1 MLRELCKMAK
11 KLTMLSS
18 PLVPFRV
25 RRRESSIIKCFLD
38 IGFRR
43 YDEKRGCAK
52 LSFRK
57 LSFVLMLILMATV
70 GVAHAQ
76 DKKPLFHVINLEG
89 VITSPSAKYVAES
102 LEEAKSAGADGMI
115 ILLDTPGGLDTA
127 MRDIAKSILNA
138 PLPVIVYV
146 YPSGAR
152 AASAGVIIAQAAH
165 IAAMSPGTNIGAAHP
180 VAIGIGGSG
189 EMDKTMSQKVENDAA
204 AYARSIA
211 KTRGRSEEWV
221 EKAVRKSESITA
233 DEALNLKVIDVVA
246 PDIQKLLIA
255 IDQKEVTVAGNKRK
269 LSTTNAVL
277 DTKKIG
283 TRQGILSAISSPNI
297 AYLLLL
303 IGLAGLYF
311 EFSTPGAI
319 LPGVIGGISLLL
331 AFVGLSTLP
340 VNYTGV
346 LLILFSIILFIA
358 EIKIMSHGMLTVGGV
373 ISLALGSFFLFDT
386 PEPALR
392 ISLQVLI
399 PAVLVASGF
408 FIVVIWMALKAQ
420 LRKHYS
426 GKESM
431 IEGRGETSTDID
443 GKGKV
448 FFQGEYWTAQSD
460 QFIPKGAG
468 VRIKKVE
475 GLNLIVEEIKKE
487 NNH

>member
-1 MLRELCKMAK
+1 MVKRLLIM
-11 KLTMLSS
+11 
-18 PLVPFRV
+18 
-25 RRRESSIIKCFLD
+25 FL
-38 IGFRR
+38 
-43 YDEKRGCAK
+43 
-52 LSFRK
+52 L
-57 LSFVLMLILMATV
+57 LLMTVV
-70 GVAHAQ
+70 GVVHAQ
-76 DKKPLFHVINLEG
+76 DKKPLFHVIDLEG

-102 LEEAKSAGADGMI
+102 LEEAKTAGAEGMI

-165 IAAMSPGTNIGAAHP
+165 VAAMAPGTNIGAAHP

-189 EMDKTMSQKVENDAA
+189 EMDKTMSKKVENDAA

-221 EKAVRKSESITA
+221 EKAVRRSESITA
-233 DEALNLKVIDVVA
+233 DEALKLKVIDVVA
-246 PDIQKLLIA
+246 QDIEKLLAA
-255 IDQKEVTVAGNKRK
+255 IDQKDVTVAGQKRK
-269 LSTTNAVL
+269 ISTTAAVL
-277 DTKKIG
+277 NKKKMG
-283 TRQGILSAISSPNI
+283 TRQGILAAISNPNI

-331 AFVGLSTLP
+331 AFFGLSTLP
-340 VNYTGV
+340 VNYTGI
-346 LLILFSIILFIA
+346 LLILFSVILFIA
-358 EIKIMSHGMLTVGGV
+358 EIKIMSYGMLTVGGV
-373 ISLALGSFFLFDT
+373 ISLALGSFMLFDT

-392 ISLQVLI
+392 ISLQVLL

-408 FIVVIWMALKAQ
+408 FIVVILLAVKAQ
-420 LRKHYS
+420 MRRHYS
-426 GKESM
+426 GTEAM
-431 IEGRGETSTDID
+431 IEGRGEAQTAID

-448 FFQGEYWTAQSD
+448 FFQGEYWTAESD
-460 QFIPKGAG
+460 QFIPAGAK
-468 VRIKKVE
+468 VRIKKVD
-475 GLNLIVEEIKKE
+475 GLKLIVEEIKIE
-487 NNH
+487 NKK